1 MTEEANRNISRLE
14 FLRGSWRGG
23 NAPIRPP
30 WALAEPLFL
39 NSCDGCAACI
49 DACPEKLLIQ
59 GRGRYPRVDFSR
71 GECTFCQGCVEVC
84 NAGAL
89 AVQADQPAWDLQA
102 VITAACLAMQGVVC
116 RSCAES
122 CEQRAIA
129 FRLALGGVSRPQL
142 QSQLCSGC
150 GACIRPCPVQAI
162 SMRRPGEQA
171 AEKTPSSITGSTVR

>member
-1 MTEEANRNISRLE
+1 VTDKANRNISRLE

-23 NAPIRPP
+23 NAPMRPP

-39 NSCDGCAACI
+39 DSCDGCGACI
-49 DACPEKLLIQ
+49 DACTEKLLTQ

-71 GECTFCQGCVEVC
+71 GECTFCQRCVDAC
-84 NAGAL
+84 RTDAL

-102 VITAACLAMQGVVC
+102 GISQECLAMRGVVC

-122 CEQRAIA
+122 CEQCAIV

-142 QSQLCSGC
+142 QSQLCNGC
-150 GACIRPCPVQAI
+150 GACIKPCPVGAI
-162 SMRRPGEQA
+162 TMRHGEQA
-171 AEKTPSSITGSTVR
+171 AAQTSSSITGSAV